1 MKAAVIGSGMAGI
14 LAAIELKK
22 AGIDV
27 VVFEKASRL
36 GGTWRDNSY
45 PGLSCDVPAH
55 SYTFSFARNPD
66 WSQHYA
72 PGPEIREYF
81 ERVADEFGITSCIRF
96 NSEVV
101 SLVWEDTRWKLE
113 TNDGFVGEFPY
124 VFELPDVATGCRL
137 MAFSTAR
144 ETTTVKVYGYDYQ
157 NNEVMEELPINTFHA
172 GTEGRIEGE
181 YRTGNTLV
189 GSTYFKE
196 ISKVIKMETSAAIT
210 LYAVNPDTEQIWFV
224 AKYHMKDKVPMFRR
238 YRIVNKKYHTG
249 EADDPK
255 YSTCILAMVKLGHVE
270 LHDDD
275 DIVPIDSEAALKLML
290 IAIKYEN
297 DGNLSQ
303 AVNYE
308 AKAMQVLQD
317 AISNHSLT
325 QGTPVVIDFQTKLMG
340 GRTLNIRRALI

>member
-1 MKAAVIGSGMAGI
+1 MGKILTFGEAKSRLNKFVDNGTCNTSIISARINEAVQRLIAKKELEDSPRLNYLVRIKVSNNEFALPRGVEKI
-14 LAAIELKK
+14 LAADINGKP
-22 AGIDV
+22 GI
-27 VVFEKASRL
+27 VFNKMYQFLDS
-36 GGTWRDNSY
+36 G
-45 PGLSCDVPAH
+45 PGDLNCN
-55 SYTFSFARNPD
+55 TETCARHLMD
-66 WSQHYA
+66 
-72 PGPEIREYF
+72 
-81 ERVADEFGITSCIRF
+81 
-96 NSEVV
+96 
-101 SLVWEDTRWKLE
+101 L
-113 TNDGFVGEFPY
+113 GEFPY
-124 VFELPDVATGCRL
+124 VFELPDVATGSRL

-196 ISKVIKMETSAAIT
+196 ISKVIKTETSAAIT